1 MGQDDELEASK
12 AGEEVIDKEGAVARV
27 VAGDD
32 VIEHED
38 WTHVWRGILPAYYLQ
53 IKKESD
59 EIDASLVEG
68 LVQGLRGSEV
78 AVGEIKG
85 PLRVV
90 YTHLHGVLK
99 IILQHIVNL
108 VDAVLH
114 VFKVNIVEMARIMAG
129 MQPAGEVAKT

>member
-38 WTHVWRGILPAYYLQ
+38 RTHVWRGILPAYYLQ

-59 EIDASLVEG
+59 EIDASLIEG
-68 LVQGLRGSEV
+68 L
-78 AVGEIKG
+78 
-85 PLRVV
+85 
-90 YTHLHGVLK
+90 
-99 IILQHIVNL
+99 
-108 VDAVLH
+108 
-114 VFKVNIVEMARIMAG
+114 
-129 MQPAGEVAKT
+129 MQSL